1 MIVGHDFREDLY
13 HRLKVFSIE
22 LPPLRSHRE
31 DLRPL
36 VEYFVTRHLNSTPT
50 NITDEFWAEIEKRT
64 WPGNIR
70 ELRNAI
76 DHAVVL
82 SRGGPLFAAH
92 LPPLPV
98 DIATGEES
106 CDQLQFAIAAWVQRQ
121 LSESQSDSVNDLY
134 RRFSNIADAAL
145 LNEVLSHTQQN
156 RSAAAK
162 LLGLDRATL
171 RTKLGTTASD

>member
-1 MIVGHDFREDLY
+1 M
-13 HRLKVFSIE
+13 K
-22 LPPLRSHRE
+22 PK
-31 DLRPL
+31 
-36 VEYFVTRHLNSTPT
+36 
-50 NITDEFWAEIEKRT
+50 ITDEFWAEVEKRN

-82 SRGGPLFAAH
+82 ARGGPLFAEH

-98 DIATGEES
+98 VIPPREES
-106 CDQLQFAIAAWVQRQ
+106 TEDLQRAIAVWVHRQ
-121 LSESQSDSVNDLY
+121 LDESQTDSVNDLY
-134 RRFSNIADAAL
+134 RRYSIVADAAL
-145 LNEVLSHTQQN
+145 LNEVLNHTQQN

-171 RTKLGTTASD
+171 RTKLGTTTSD